1 MRRITVFETTLRD
14 GEQSAGVN
22 LNLQE
27 KLQIAKQ
34 LERLNVDIIEAGFPA
49 ASLGDF
55 ESTQAVAKAIRGASV
70 TGLSRSNQR
79 DIDAAWDA
87 LKVGVEPRLHL
98 FIATSPIHRQYKLKM
113 TKEQVLA
120 KAVESVKYAKTLF
133 PVVQFSAEDAG
144 RTELQFLKEI
154 FTAVI
159 DAGASVINI
168 PDTVG
173 YLSPE
178 EYGAI
183 FRYIKNE
190 VPNIDKAKLSAHCHD
205 DLGLAVANTLAAIK
219 NGADQIE
226 GTINGIGER
235 AGNAA
240 IEEVALN
247 LKIRQDYYEADT
259 RLVLEQL
266 TRTSRLVSSLT
277 GMVIPPNKA
286 VVGANAFAH
295 ESGIHQ
301 DGVLKER
308 TTYEIISPQM
318 VGLESNSLVL
328 GKHSGRH
335 ALKERME
342 FLGYHLSDEQLVE
355 FFQKFKDLADRK
367 KQVSDDDLV
376 ALIHESTLKDD
387 KNHYKLEYLHVS
399 YMNSVATATIKLQT
413 PNGTITED
421 AAVGS
426 GSVEAIYNTI
436 EKMVGMKIN
445 LLDYK
450 IKSLTKGRD
459 SLAEVYVKVEYE
471 GMTGTGR
478 GLDHD
483 VLGASTKAYLD
494 GINRLRNM
502 SKPKQFMDED
512 HDDHEST
519 SFVLDAFK

>member
-1 MRRITVFETTLRD
+1 MRKITVFETTLRD

-27 KLQIAKQ
+27 KLEIAKQ
-34 LERLNVDIIEAGFPA
+34 LERLQVDIIEAGFPA

-55 ESTQAVAKAIRGASV
+55 ESTKSIAKAIRGASV

-79 DIDAAWDA
+79 DIDFAWEA
-87 LKVGVEPRLHL
+87 LKEGAEPRLHL
-98 FIATSPIHRQYKLKM
+98 FIATSPVHREYKLKM
-113 TKEQVLA
+113 TKEEVLA
-120 KAVESVKYAKTLF
+120 KAVESVKYARKFF

-144 RTELQFLKEI
+144 RSELEFLKEV

-183 FRYIKNE
+183 FKYIKNE
-190 VPNIDKAKLSAHCHD
+190 VPNVDKVRLSAHCHD
-205 DLGLAVANTLAAIK
+205 DLGLAVANTLSAIM

-247 LKIRQDYYEADT
+247 LKIRNDYYKAET
-259 RLVLEQL
+259 RLMLEQL

-308 TTYEIISPQM
+308 STYEIISPQM
-318 VGLESNSLVL
+318 VGLESNQLVL

-342 FLGYHLSDEQLVE
+342 FLGYTLNDEALQT
-355 FFQKFKDLADRK
+355 FFKKFKDLADKK
-367 KQVSDDDLV
+367 KQVNDDDLV
-376 ALIHESTLKDD
+376 ALLHESTLKED
-387 KNHYKLEYLHVS
+387 KNHYKLMNLHVS
-399 YMNSVATATIKLQT
+399 FMNSIATATLKLKT
-413 PNGTITED
+413 PQGTELED
-421 AAVGS
+421 AAIGA

-436 EKMVGMKIN
+436 EKMVQMNVK

-450 IKSLTKGRD
+450 INSLSQGRD
-459 SLAEVYVKVEYE
+459 ALAEVFVKVSYE
-471 GMTGTGR
+471 GMTANGR
-478 GLDHD
+478 GVDHD

-494 GINRLRNM
+494 GINRLRTM
-502 SKPKQFMDED
+502 AKPRQYMDDGDEF
-512 HDDHEST
+512 ST
-519 SFVLDAFK
+519 NCVLDAFK

>member
-1 MRRITVFETTLRD
+1 MRKITVFETTLRD

-27 KLQIAKQ
+27 KLEIAKQ
-34 LERLNVDIIEAGFPA
+34 LERLKADIIEAGFPA

-79 DIDAAWDA
+79 DIDIAWDA
-87 LKVGVEPRLHL
+87 LKVGAEPRLHL
-98 FIATSPIHRQYKLKM
+98 FLATSPVHRQHKLKM
-113 TKEQVLA
+113 TKEEVLA
-120 KAVESVKYAKTLF
+120 KAVESVKYARTLF
-133 PVVQFSAEDAG
+133 PIVQFSAEDAG
-144 RTELQFLKEI
+144 RTELEFLKEV

-183 FRYIKNE
+183 FRYMKNE
-190 VPNIDKAKLSAHCHD
+190 VPNIDRAIMSAHCHD
-205 DLGLAVANTLAAIK
+205 DLGLAVANTMAAIK
-219 NGADQIE
+219 NGANQIE

-247 LKIRQDYYEADT
+247 LKIREDYYEAQT
-259 RLVLEQL
+259 RLQLDQL

-277 GMVIPPNKA
+277 GMVVPPNKA
-286 VVGANAFAH
+286 VIGANAFAH

-301 DGVLKER
+301 DGMLKER
-308 TTYEIISPQM
+308 TTYEIILPEL
-318 VGLESNSLVL
+318 VGLESSQLVL

-342 FLGYHLSDEQLVE
+342 FLGYTLTDEQLVP
-355 FFQKFKDLADRK
+355 FFKKFKELADRK
-367 KQVSDDDLV
+367 KQVGDDDLV
-376 ALIHESTLKDD
+376 ALLHESTLKDD
-387 KNHYKLEYLHVS
+387 KNHYKLNYLHVS
-399 YMNSVATATIKLQT
+399 YMNSVATATIKLET
-413 PNGTITED
+413 PNGESIED

-450 IKSLTKGRD
+450 INSLTKGRD
-459 SLAEVYVKVEYE
+459 ALAEVFVRVSYE

-483 VLGASTKAYLD
+483 VLGASTKAFID

-502 SKPKQFMDED
+502 AKPKQFMEEED
-512 HDDHEST
+512 EST
-519 SFVLDAFK
+519 NYVLDAFK